1 MMYSFSEKYIN
12 ETKEKL
18 ALEVLKLV
26 GINNFDEKKYII
38 YNDLQSPETLEKIK
52 NMIPALKTVFQISK
66 NRCLS
71 INSWQKSKHPGVNLL
86 RQILKEVGYKLSL
99 INEFQGTVCAENGNK
114 KKVYNTKYII
124 IPYANTNKNF
134 TPNIEAYEQNLNE
147 NNQLEHNN
155 QQQLNQQQLNP
166 QQLNSQQLNPQ
177 QLNPQQ
183 LNPQQLNPQ
192 QLNPQQSNNQ
202 YQQYQSFQPS
212 QNFVNHTLNII

>member
-155 QQQLNQQQLNP
+155 QQQLQFQHLNQQQP
-166 QQLNSQQLNPQ
+166 QQQQQQPQ
-177 QLNPQQ
+177 QQQ
-183 LNPQQLNPQ
+183 P
-192 QLNPQQSNNQ
+192 NNQ
-202 YQQYQSFQPS
+202 YQQQYQQNQSFQPS

>member
-1 MMYSFSEKYIN
+1 MYSFSEKYIN

-155 QQQLNQQQLNP
+155 QQQLQFQHLNQQQQHP
-166 QQLNSQQLNPQ
+166 QQQHSQQQQPQ
-177 QLNPQQ
+177 QQQ
-183 LNPQQLNPQ
+183 P
-192 QLNPQQSNNQ
+192 NNQ
-202 YQQYQSFQPS
+202 YQQQYQQNQSFQPS

>member
-1 MMYSFSEKYIN
+1 MYSFSEKYIN

-155 QQQLNQQQLNP
+155 QQQLH
-166 QQLNSQQLNPQ
+166 SQQLHPQHLNQQPQ
-177 QLNPQQ
+177 QQQ
-183 LNPQQLNPQ
+183 QQP
-192 QLNPQQSNNQ
+192 NNQ
-202 YQQYQSFQPS
+202 YQQQYQQNQSFQPS

>member
-155 QQQLNQQQLNP
+155 QQQLQFQHLNQQQQHP
-166 QQLNSQQLNPQ
+166 QQQHSQQQQPQ
-177 QLNPQQ
+177 QQQ
-183 LNPQQLNPQ
+183 P
-192 QLNPQQSNNQ
+192 NNQ
-202 YQQYQSFQPS
+202 YQQQYQQNQSFQPS

>member
-155 QQQLNQQQLNP
+155 QQQLQFQHLNQQP
-166 QQLNSQQLNPQ
+166 QQQQPHQQQPQ
-177 QLNPQQ
+177 QQQ
-183 LNPQQLNPQ
+183 P
-192 QLNPQQSNNQ
+192 NNQ
-202 YQQYQSFQPS
+202 YQQQYQQNLSFQPS